1 MRNSSKTSK
10 RSPSQIAELLRSG
23 GGVRAV
29 KLILCVALLAA
40 AAGAQT
46 STDWRISTFA
56 GGGSGDG
63 GPAVQAAL
71 DDPVSVAVDSAG
83 NVYVADVGNHRV
95 RRIDTAAAISTFA
108 GTGKDGFS
116 GDSGPA
122 TEAQL
127 SYPISV
133 AVDAAGNVY
142 VAGFGY
148 RVRRIDTAGVISTFA
163 GTGEEGFSGDGGPAT
178 EAQFYPGHDQF
189 LSVATDAAGNVYVT
203 DPENQRV
210 RRIDTA
216 GMIST
221 FAGTGEEGFSGD
233 GGPATEAQLSYP
245 VGVAVDSAGNVYV
258 ADVVNLRVR
267 RIDTAGVISTF
278 AGTGEEGFSGD
289 SGPATEAQ
297 LSYPISVAVDAAGN
311 VYVAGYESSRV
322 RRIDTA
328 GVISTFAGTGEEGFS
343 GDGGPA
349 TEAQFYTG
357 NDGFLSVT
365 TDATGNVYV
374 ADAGNLRVRRID
386 TSGVISTI
394 AGTGEAGFSG
404 DGGPAT
410 EARLSGPEGV
420 AVDAAGNVYI
430 ADTGN
435 HRIRILTPAGGERA
449 PLLEEIR
456 GLLRLRSAVPTR
468 TLRGKK

>member
-1 MRNSSKTSK
+1 M
-10 RSPSQIAELLRSG
+10 
-23 GGVRAV
+23 
-29 KLILCVALLAA
+29 
-40 AAGAQT
+40 
-46 STDWRISTFA
+46 
-56 GGGSGDG
+56 
-63 GPAVQAAL
+63 
-71 DDPVSVAVDSAG
+71 
-83 NVYVADVGNHRV
+83 
-95 RRIDTAAAISTFA
+95 
-108 GTGKDGFS
+108 
-116 GDSGPA
+116 
-122 TEAQL
+122 

-349 TEAQFYTG
+349 TEAQFYAG